1 MVCPTPL
8 LESIPRP
15 PAHLEHRP
23 NPTPRTR
30 RPLPAYPQFR
40 EGQQRRTLLCPT
52 TTGPVEIRR
61 SEPARQIATEE
72 ASDQD
77 IPRILVGLHQAW
89 LHLELLGQTGLSL
102 LSDCFWSG
110 RLSAVTERGAGG
122 IRARLPFR
130 RPRRETGKAALFPM
144 PPGSV
149 NTHPISPLQCVA
161 HKDAPQRDV
170 EI

>member
-102 LSDCFWSG
+102 LSDCFLVRPAVGGDGARGG
-110 RLSAVTERGAGG
+110 RDKGSAAISSAKARNRKSLCRRVRLTRTRSRPFNASL
-122 IRARLPFR
+122 IRTLPK
-130 RPRRETGKAALFPM
+130 ET
-144 PPGSV
+144 
-149 NTHPISPLQCVA
+149 
-161 HKDAPQRDV
+161 
-170 EI
+170 